1 MGEEVEDPSWQ
12 GEGAPDAQSSP
23 VRWATRRAGVNLPD
37 RLVPTMG
44 GVRPGEPTFGSS
56 APLAD
61 SDSFGESSHSERG
74 LCPQSRGGGGAEI
87 EGARDGPRGGE
98 TRGAARRTSGP
109 RRPGEECA
117 LARVRARERE

>member
-1 MGEEVEDPSWQ
+1 VGEEVEDPSWQ

-23 VRWATRRAGVNLPD
+23 VRWDTRRAGVYLPD

-61 SDSFGESSHSERG
+61 SESFGE
-74 LCPQSRGGGGAEI
+74 
-87 EGARDGPRGGE
+87 
-98 TRGAARRTSGP
+98 
-109 RRPGEECA
+109 
-117 LARVRARERE
+117 